1 MKINKG
7 DVEIFKRKFNF
18 YSKKYKSQPNSD
30 KIEISISPLESKSVN
45 IPSRPK
51 KKENETNSIDNK
63 TSIEPNC
70 IIKTDNGYEIYFDS
84 YQKRNDTQTIT
95 SELGDP
101 QYIKHSTQSKEVDA
115 NDLLLENPALKNAL
129 ISNDNTYNSLEEEF
143 FFNNNNNN
151 NLKNTSESKKI
162 DNKELQY
169 LLHNNNAEKE
179 KYIDDDYQVSDIN
192 SMNNSNVGSNNI
204 IINFAGNSDEINH
217 IHQNNNVVSNSNII
231 FQSQLNSSSVM
242 DNYNNIDISMYSKL
256 NSRQLIK
263 KKIFQQKPLYNLS
276 SRIINDENR
285 ANSPSVGL
293 NESYKFIST
302 VNYKSALKK
311 KMMNKN
317 RINLNRILHM
327 KRNILFRL
335 IQFIFEDIDELRS
348 SLTSIEIKVNEV
360 LTYYYF
366 KIVEKFKEE
375 YKNDLELYEYFF
387 MTNTISLKC
396 YNKKRKKNKNKSSL
410 DLYIKSRI
418 ISNFIE
424 HSHTINLVYKAI
436 NEEEKFSLITW
447 KFDLLSKCNL
457 WVASESE
464 EYNGVI
470 SRFSYRMPVISYSQ
484 DDFMVIK
491 ISLMSQKEFINIDTI
506 QWVPIKKEKIDP
518 IKTNFLN
525 CQKNSYYASTKLL
538 NKNFDELRFC
548 EFEKII
554 HIWKNVDN
562 LRKKTI
568 VDEIKMFF
576 KDFFSIE
583 SFEYDIRKFYLFKI
597 KLKATKVGVIR
608 KNKYFNFDIEIKPS
622 NEPVVNQTQ
631 CLGILNWVDLE
642 KIEIRIGEYFVGYL
656 IEIYG

>member
-1 MKINKG
+1 MKISKG

-18 YSKKYKSQPNSD
+18 YSKKYKRKTNSD
-30 KIEISISPLESKSVN
+30 KIEISISPFESKSVN
-45 IPSRPK
+45 LPLGPK
-51 KKENETNSIDNK
+51 KKEKETNSIDNK

-84 YQKRNDTQTIT
+84 YQKRNDSQTIT
-95 SELGDP
+95 SDFGERK
-101 QYIKHSTQSKEVDA
+101 YIKHSTQSKEVDA
-115 NDLLLENPALKNAL
+115 NDLLLENPALKKAL

-151 NLKNTSESKKI
+151 LKNSSESQKINNKELEYLLRNNNTEKDKKI
-162 DNKELQY
+162 D
-169 LLHNNNAEKE
+169 
-179 KYIDDDYQVSDIN
+179 DYHQVSDIN
-192 SMNNSNVGSNNI
+192 SMNNSNAGSNNI
-204 IINFAGNSDEINH
+204 IINFAGNSEEINN
-217 IHQNNNVVSNSNII
+217 IHQNNNIVSNSNII
-231 FQSQLNSSSVM
+231 FQSQLYSSSLM

-285 ANSPSVGL
+285 ANSPSIGL

-317 RINLNRILHM
+317 KINLNRILHM

-348 SLTSIEIKVNEV
+348 SLSSIEIKVNEV

-387 MTNTISLKC
+387 MTNTVSSK
-396 YNKKRKKNKNKSSL
+396 YNNKKRKKNKNKSSL

-418 ISNFIE
+418 ISNCIE

-470 SRFSYRMPVISYSQ
+470 SRFSYRMPVISYSPE
-484 DDFMVIK
+484 DFIVIK

-506 QWVPIKKEKIDP
+506 QWVPLKKEKIDP

-525 CQKNSYYASTKLL
+525 CQKSPYHVPNKLL
-538 NKNFDELRFC
+538 NQNFDELRFC
-548 EFEKII
+548 EFEKTI
-554 HIWKNVDN
+554 HIWKNVNN

-568 VDEIKMFF
+568 VDEMKMYF
-576 KDFFSIE
+576 KDLFSIE

-597 KLKATKVGVIR
+597 KLKANKIGVIR

-642 KIEIRIGEYFVGYL
+642 KIEMRIGEYFVGYL